1 MNLPAPGPFLLPPV
15 EGTEAGSKISNS
27 RFLPSLPLNL
37 APLSKLLNS
46 AAILKYNHIL
56 RAFSSNIG
64 VSSSLKKTVPALVL
78 SQGSHYWCS
87 WKTETKASETLVFW
101 KVRISETQSE
111 QRTPSFLCLFGWF
124 SQTLSNLPRNWELAP
139 TVTESGSYLTLCNLK
154 AEQF

>member
-1 MNLPAPGPFLLPPV
+1 MKLPAPGPFLLPPV

-87 WKTETKASETLVFW
+87 
-101 KVRISETQSE
+101 
-111 QRTPSFLCLFGWF
+111 
-124 SQTLSNLPRNWELAP
+124 
-139 TVTESGSYLTLCNLK
+139 
-154 AEQF
+154 